1 MIFITRK
8 IEFSAG
14 HRLFNPNFSD
24 EQNKATFGLCNN
36 PNGHGHNYVLEVTLS
51 GEVCN
56 DTGMVFDL
64 KELKKLTQREII
76 DKVDHKNLNVDVD
89 FMNNTIPTAENIA
102 IKIWEMLQPKIENGT
117 LHQLKLYESER
128 NFVTYRGKSI
138 EELLKM
144 NNLIMKLLTL
154 HMDNPKKLMN

>member
-24 EQNKATFGLCNN
+24 EKNEATFGLCNN

-64 KELKKLTQREII
+64 KELKKLIQREII

-89 FMNNTIPTAENIA
+89 YLKGIIPTAENLA
-102 IKIWEMLQPKIENGT
+102 IKFWEILEPKITKGR
-117 LHQLKLYESER
+117 LHEIKLYESER
-128 NFVTYRGKSI
+128 NYVVYRGSVC
-138 EELLKM
+138 ES
-144 NNLIMKLLTL
+144 NN
-154 HMDNPKKLMN
+154 

>member
-64 KELKKLTQREII
+64 KELKKLIQREII

-89 FMNNTIPTAENIA
+89 YLKGIIPTAENLA
-102 IKIWEMLQPKIENGT
+102 IKFWEILEPKITKGR
-117 LHQLKLYESER
+117 LHEIKLYESER
-128 NFVTYRGKSI
+128 NYVVYRGSV
-138 EELLKM
+138 
-144 NNLIMKLLTL
+144 
-154 HMDNPKKLMN
+154 

>member
-64 KELKKLTQREII
+64 KELKKLTQREIV

-89 FMNNTIPTAENIA
+89 YLKGIIPTAENLA
-102 IKIWEMLQPKIENGT
+102 IKFWEILEPKITKGRLYEI
-117 LHQLKLYESER
+117 KLYESER
-128 NFVTYRGKSI
+128 NYVVYRGGVC
-138 EELLKM
+138 EP
-144 NNLIMKLLTL
+144 TV
-154 HMDNPKKLMN
+154 

>member
-89 FMNNTIPTAENIA
+89 YLKGIIPTAENLA
-102 IKIWEMLQPKIENGT
+102 IKFWEILEPKITKGR
-117 LHQLKLYESER
+117 LHEIKLYESER
-128 NFVTYRGKSI
+128 NFVVYRGSVC
-138 EELLKM
+138 EP
-144 NNLIMKLLTL
+144 NN
-154 HMDNPKKLMN
+154 